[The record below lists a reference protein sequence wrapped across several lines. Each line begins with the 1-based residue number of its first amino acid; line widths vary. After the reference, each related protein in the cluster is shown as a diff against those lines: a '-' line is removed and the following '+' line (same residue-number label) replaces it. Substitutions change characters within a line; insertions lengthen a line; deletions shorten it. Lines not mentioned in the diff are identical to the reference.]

1 MNEITLDEILVAAH
15 DVEFAQYEN
24 VPEHVFSRKNNRTMK
39 RIFKAKSKPHFYI
52 TILCTI
58 EA

>member
-24 VPEHVFSRKNNRTMK
+24 VPEHIFSRKNNRTMK
-39 RIFKAKSKPHFYI
+39 RIFKA
-52 TILCTI
+52 
-58 EA
+58 